1 MLIYIQSFIVFIL
14 CICTSFTDIKSKKIY
29 NKIIIYAFTL
39 SSIVY
44 ICLWNQIERCFI
56 INHVINV
63 FITLILSFAFFYF
76 KIWAAGDAK
85 LFSLISYMIPFSM
98 YEVNEHNVF
107 PSMYLLILIFGVA
120 FIYVVIE
127 TIILWI
133 RDNKKFSNF
142 SQKGSFIKSNWK
154 DFIIQY
160 FVAYFLVLLIN
171 NIILRFYFDF
181 YRYNGALLIICN
193 MLFITFLYRA
203 VNKRKYYIRILAI
216 AIILN
221 IIYSIIFGFEF
232 HSINIKMLFVI
243 ILLFLFRQI
252 SEKYNYENIEVEKL
266 KPGMILSLQS
276 VLLFF
281 NSRVKGLPKQTT
293 ETTDSRLTKE
303 EIDSIKR
310 WCKTSKGQKSVVI
323 VRHMPFAPFICIG
336 VTIFFIFKLFL

>member
-1 MLIYIQSFIVFIL
+1 MLVYIQSFIICAL
-14 CICTSFTDIKSKKIY
+14 CIYTSFTDIKSKKIY

-39 SSIVY
+39 SSVVY
-44 ICLWNQIERCFI
+44 ICLFREIEKTFI
-56 INHVINV
+56 INHIINV
-63 FITLILSFAFFYF
+63 FITLVLSFAFFYF

-85 LFSLISYMIPFSM
+85 LFTLISYMIPFSL
-98 YEVNEHNVF
+98 YEVNDHNIF
-107 PSMYLLILIFGVA
+107 PSMYLLIFVFGIA
-120 FIYVVIE
+120 FIYVVME
-127 TIILWI
+127 TIVLWI
-133 RDNKKFSNF
+133 KDNNKFSNF
-142 SQKGSFIKSNWK
+142 SQKGAAIKCNWK
-154 DFIIQY
+154 DFILQY
-160 FVAYFLVLLIN
+160 FVAYFFVLLIN
-171 NIILRFYFDF
+171 NIILKFYFDF
-181 YRYNGALLIICN
+181 YKYNGALLIICN
-193 MLFITFLYRA
+193 MLFVTFLYRA
-203 VNKRKYYIRILAI
+203 VNKRKYYIIILI
-216 AIILN
+216 IVIILN

-310 WCKTSKGQKSVVI
+310 WSKTSKGKKNVVI